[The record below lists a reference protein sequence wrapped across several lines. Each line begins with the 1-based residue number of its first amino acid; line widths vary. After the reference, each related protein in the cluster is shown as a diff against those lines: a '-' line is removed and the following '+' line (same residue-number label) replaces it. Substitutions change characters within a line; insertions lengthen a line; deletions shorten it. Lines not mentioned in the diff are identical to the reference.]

1 MINNIMINC
10 HSSIKINEEKVIYV
24 DPYKI
29 KGINNDADL
38 IFITHEHYDHYSIDD
53 INKIKKSNTRFIVPK
68 SMKNRLVIDEIS
80 ESDIISVD
88 VKNKYSVDDI
98 EFETIPAY
106 NINKS
111 FHPKSN
117 NWVGYIINI
126 NNIKYYIAGDT
137 DMTEEAI
144 NVKCDIAF
152 IPIGGTYTMDYK
164 EAATLTN
171 KIKPKYA
178 IPIHYGLI
186 VGKYEDAINY
196 SNLLDKEIECKIIIK

>member
-1 MINNIMINC
+1 MINNISINC
-10 HSSIKINEEKVIYV
+10 HSSIKINGEKVIYI

-29 KGINNDADL
+29 KEVNKDADL
-38 IFITHEHYDHYSIDD
+38 IFITHEHYDYYSSED

-68 SMKNRLVIDEIS
+68 SMKNRLIIDRIS
-80 ESDIISVD
+80 ENDIISVD
-88 VKNKYSVDDI
+88 VKNKYNVDDI

-111 FHPKSN
+111 FHPKNS

-137 DMTEEAI
+137 DITDEAI

-186 VGKYEDAINY
+186 VGTNEDAIKY

>member
-1 MINNIMINC
+1 MINNISINC
-10 HSSIKINEEKVIYV
+10 HSSIKINGEKVIYV

-38 IFITHEHYDHYSIDD
+38 IFITHEHYDHYSSED

-68 SMKNRLVIDEIS
+68 SMKNRLIIDRIS
-80 ESDIISVD
+80 ENDIISVD
-88 VKNKYSVDDI
+88 VKNKYNVDDI

-111 FHPKSN
+111 FHPKNN

-137 DMTEEAI
+137 DITDEAI

-171 KIKPKYA
+171 KMKPKYT

-186 VGKYEDAINY
+186 VGKYEDAIKY

>member
-164 EAATLTN
+164 EAAALTN

-186 VGKYEDAINY
+186 VGTNEDAIKY

>member
-1 MINNIMINC
+1 MINNISINC
-10 HSSIKINEEKVIYV
+10 HSSIKINGEKIIYI

-29 KGINNDADL
+29 KEVNKDADL
-38 IFITHEHYDHYSIDD
+38 IFITHEHYDHYSIED

-68 SMKNRLVIDEIS
+68 SMKNRLIIDRIS
-80 ESDIISVD
+80 ENDIISVD
-88 VKNKYSVDDI
+88 VKNKYNVDDI

-111 FHPKSN
+111 FHPKNN

-137 DMTEEAI
+137 DITDEAI

-186 VGKYEDAINY
+186 VGKYEDAIKY
-196 SNLLDKEIECKIIIK
+196 SNLLDKEIECKIIIN

>member
-1 MINNIMINC
+1 MINNISINC
-10 HSSIKINEEKVIYV
+10 HSSIKINGEKVIYV

-38 IFITHEHYDHYSIDD
+38 IFITHEHYDHYSIED

-68 SMKNRLVIDEIS
+68 SMKNRLIIDGIS
-80 ESDIISVD
+80 ENDIISVD
-88 VKNKYSVDDI
+88 VKNKYNVDDI

-111 FHPKSN
+111 FHPKNN

-137 DMTEEAI
+137 DITDEAI

-186 VGKYEDAINY
+186 VGTNEDAINY
-196 SNLLDKEIECKIIIK
+196 SNLLDKEIECKIIIN

>member
-1 MINNIMINC
+1 MINNISINC
-10 HSSIKINEEKVIYV
+10 HSSIKINGEKVIYV

-38 IFITHEHYDHYSIDD
+38 IFITHEHYDHYSIED
-53 INKIKKSNTRFIVPK
+53 INKIKKNNTRFIVPK
-68 SMKNRLVIDEIS
+68 SMKNRLIIDGIS
-80 ESDIISVD
+80 ESDIISVG
-88 VKNKYSVDDI
+88 VKNKYNIDDI

-106 NINKS
+106 NINKN
-111 FHPKSN
+111 FHPKNN

-152 IPIGGTYTMDYK
+152 VPIGGTYTMDYK

-186 VGKYEDAINY
+186 VGN
-196 SNLLDKEIECKIIIK
+196 KIF

>member
-1 MINNIMINC
+1 MINNISINC
-10 HSSIKINEEKVIYV
+10 HSSIKINGEKVIYV

-38 IFITHEHYDHYSIDD
+38 IFITHEHYDHYSIED
-53 INKIKKSNTRFIVPK
+53 INKVKKNNTRFIVPK
-68 SMKNRLVIDEIS
+68 SMKNRLIIDGIS

-88 VKNKYSVDDI
+88 VKNKYNIDDI

-106 NINKS
+106 NINKN
-111 FHPKSN
+111 FHPKNN

-186 VGKYEDAINY
+186 VGTNEDAINY
-196 SNLLDKEIECKIIIK
+196 SNLLDKEIECKIIIN

>member
-1 MINNIMINC
+1 MINNISINC
-10 HSSIKINEEKVIYV
+10 HSSIKINGEKVIYI

-29 KGINNDADL
+29 KEINKDADL
-38 IFITHEHYDHYSIDD
+38 IFITHEHYDHYSIED

-68 SMKNRLVIDEIS
+68 SMKNRLIIDRIS
-80 ESDIISVD
+80 ENDIISVD
-88 VKNKYSVDDI
+88 VKNKYNVDDI

-111 FHPKSN
+111 FHPKNS

-137 DMTEEAI
+137 DITDEAI

-171 KIKPKYA
+171 KIKPKYT

-186 VGKYEDAINY
+186 VGKYEDAIKY
-196 SNLLDKEIECKIIIK
+196 SNLLDKEIECKIIIN

>member
-1 MINNIMINC
+1 MINNISINC
-10 HSSIKINEEKVIYV
+10 HSSIKINGEKVIYV

-38 IFITHEHYDHYSIDD
+38 IFITHEHYDHYSIED

-68 SMKNRLVIDEIS
+68 SMKNRLIIDRIS

-88 VKNKYSVDDI
+88 VKNKYNIDDI

-106 NINKS
+106 NINKN
-111 FHPKSN
+111 FHPKNN

-152 IPIGGTYTMDYK
+152 VPIGGTYTMDYK

-171 KIKPKYA
+171 KIKPKYT

-186 VGKYEDAINY
+186 VGKYEYAIKY

>member
-1 MINNIMINC
+1 MINNISINC
-10 HSSIKINEEKVIYV
+10 HSSIKINGEKIIYI

-29 KGINNDADL
+29 KEINKDADL
-38 IFITHEHYDHYSIDD
+38 IFITHEHYDHYSIED
-53 INKIKKSNTRFIVPK
+53 INNVKKNNTRFIVPK
-68 SMKNRLVIDEIS
+68 SMKNRLIIDGIS

-88 VKNKYSVDDI
+88 VKNKYNVDDI

-111 FHPKSN
+111 FHPKNS

-137 DMTEEAI
+137 DITDEAI

-186 VGKYEDAINY
+186 VGKYEDAIKY

>member
-1 MINNIMINC
+1 MINNISINC
-10 HSSIKINEEKVIYV
+10 HSSIKINGEKIIYI

-29 KGINNDADL
+29 KEINKDADL
-38 IFITHEHYDHYSIDD
+38 IFITHEHYDHYSFED
-53 INKIKKSNTRFIVPK
+53 INKIKKNNTRFIVPK
-68 SMKNRLVIDEIS
+68 SMKNRLIIDGIS
-80 ESDIISVD
+80 ENDIISVD
-88 VKNKYSVDDI
+88 VKNKYNVDDI

-111 FHPKSN
+111 FHPKNN

-137 DMTEEAI
+137 DITDEAI

-186 VGKYEDAINY
+186 VGKYEDAIKY

>member
-1 MINNIMINC
+1 MINNISINC
-10 HSSIKINEEKVIYV
+10 HSSIKINGEKIIYI

-29 KGINNDADL
+29 KEINKDADL
-38 IFITHEHYDHYSIDD
+38 IFITHEHYDHYSIED

-68 SMKNRLVIDEIS
+68 SMKNRLIIDRIS
-80 ESDIISVD
+80 ENDIISVD
-88 VKNKYSVDDI
+88 VKNKYNVDDI

-111 FHPKSN
+111 FHPKNN

-137 DMTEEAI
+137 DITDEAI

-186 VGKYEDAINY
+186 VGKYEDAIKY
-196 SNLLDKEIECKIIIK
+196 SNLLDKEIECKIIIN

>member
-1 MINNIMINC
+1 MINNISINC
-10 HSSIKINEEKVIYV
+10 HSSIKINGEKVIYI

-29 KGINNDADL
+29 KEVNKDADL
-38 IFITHEHYDHYSIDD
+38 IFITHEHYDHYSIED

-68 SMKNRLVIDEIS
+68 SMKNRLVIDRIS
-80 ESDIISVD
+80 ENDIISVD
-88 VKNKYSVDDI
+88 VKNKYNVDDI

-111 FHPKSN
+111 FHPKNN

-137 DMTEEAI
+137 DITDEAI

-171 KIKPKYA
+171 KIKPKNT

-186 VGKYEDAINY
+186 VGKYEDAIKY
-196 SNLLDKEIECKIIIK
+196 SNLLDKEIECKIIIN

>member
-1 MINNIMINC
+1 MINNISINC
-10 HSSIKINEEKVIYV
+10 HSSIKINGEKIIYI

-29 KGINNDADL
+29 KEINKDADL
-38 IFITHEHYDHYSIDD
+38 IFITHEHYDHYSIED

-68 SMKNRLVIDEIS
+68 SMKNRLIIDRIS
-80 ESDIISVD
+80 ENDIISVD
-88 VKNKYSVDDI
+88 VKNKYNVDDI

-106 NINKS
+106 NINKN
-111 FHPKSN
+111 FHPKNN

-126 NNIKYYIAGDT
+126 NNTKYYIAGDT
-137 DMTEEAI
+137 DMTEETI

-152 IPIGGTYTMDYK
+152 VPIGGTYTMDYK
-164 EAATLTN
+164 EAAALTN

-186 VGKYEDAINY
+186 VGTNEDAIKY

>member
-10 HSSIKINEEKVIYV
+10 HSSIKINGKKIIYI

-29 KGINNDADL
+29 KEINKDADL
-38 IFITHEHYDHYSIDD
+38 IFITHEHYDHYSIED

-68 SMKNRLVIDEIS
+68 SMKNRLIIDRIS
-80 ESDIISVD
+80 ENDIISVD
-88 VKNKYSVDDI
+88 VKNKYNVDDI

-111 FHPKSN
+111 FHPKNN

-137 DMTEEAI
+137 DITDEAI

-152 IPIGGTYTMDYK
+152 VPIGGTYTMDYK

-171 KIKPKYA
+171 KIKPKYT

-186 VGKYEDAINY
+186 VGTNEDAINY

>member
-1 MINNIMINC
+1 ME
-10 HSSIKINEEKVIYV
+10 KKVIYV

-29 KGINNDADL
+29 KEINKDADL
-38 IFITHEHYDHYSIDD
+38 IFITHEHYDHYSIED

-68 SMKNRLVIDEIS
+68 SMKNRLIIDRIS
-80 ESDIISVD
+80 ENDIISVD
-88 VKNKYSVDDI
+88 VKNKYNVDDI

-111 FHPKSN
+111 FHPKNN

-137 DMTEEAI
+137 DITDEAI

-186 VGKYEDAINY
+186 VGKYEDAIKY
-196 SNLLDKEIECKIIIK
+196 SNLLDKEIECKIIIN

>member
-1 MINNIMINC
+1 MINNISINC
-10 HSSIKINEEKVIYV
+10 HSSIKINGEKVIYI

-29 KGINNDADL
+29 KEINKDADL
-38 IFITHEHYDHYSIDD
+38 IFITHEHYDHYSIED

-68 SMKNRLVIDEIS
+68 SMKNRLIIDRIS
-80 ESDIISVD
+80 ENDIISVD
-88 VKNKYSVDDI
+88 VKNKYNVDDI

-111 FHPKSN
+111 FHPKNN

-137 DMTEEAI
+137 DITDEAI

-186 VGKYEDAINY
+186 VGKYEDAIKY
-196 SNLLDKEIECKIIIK
+196 SNLLDKEIECKIIIN

>member
-53 INKIKKSNTRFIVPK
+53 INKIKKNNTRFIVPN
-68 SMKNRLVIDEIS
+68 SMKNRLIIDGIS
-80 ESDIISVD
+80 ENDIISVD
-88 VKNKYSVDDI
+88 VKNKYNVDDI

-106 NINKS
+106 NINKN
-111 FHPKSN
+111 FHPKNN

>member
-1 MINNIMINC
+1 MINNISINC
-10 HSSIKINEEKVIYV
+10 HSSININGEKVIYV

-38 IFITHEHYDHYSIDD
+38 IFITHEHYDHYSIED

-68 SMKNRLVIDEIS
+68 SMKNRLIIDRIS
-80 ESDIISVD
+80 ENDIISVD

-111 FHPKSN
+111 FHPKNN

-137 DMTEEAI
+137 DITDEAI

-171 KIKPKYA
+171 KIKPKYT

-186 VGKYEDAINY
+186 VGKYEYAIKY

>member
-1 MINNIMINC
+1 MINNISINC
-10 HSSIKINEEKVIYV
+10 HSSIKINGEKVIYV

-29 KGINNDADL
+29 KEVNKDADL
-38 IFITHEHYDHYSIDD
+38 IFITHEHYDHYSIED

-164 EAATLTN
+164 EAAALTN

-186 VGKYEDAINY
+186 VGKYEDAIKY

>member
-1 MINNIMINC
+1 MINNISINC
-10 HSSIKINEEKVIYV
+10 HSSIKINGEKVIYI

-29 KGINNDADL
+29 KEINKDADL
-38 IFITHEHYDHYSIDD
+38 IFITHEHYDHYSIKD

-68 SMKNRLVIDEIS
+68 SMKNRLVIDRIS
-80 ESDIISVD
+80 ENDIISVD
-88 VKNKYSVDDI
+88 VKNKYNVDDI

-111 FHPKSN
+111 FHPKNN

-137 DMTEEAI
+137 DITDEAI

-152 IPIGGTYTMDYK
+152 VPIGGTYTMDYK
-164 EAATLTN
+164 EAAALTN

-186 VGKYEDAINY
+186 VGKYEDAIKY
-196 SNLLDKEIECKIIIK
+196 SNLLDKEIECKIIIN

>member
-1 MINNIMINC
+1 MINNISINC
-10 HSSIKINEEKVIYV
+10 HSSIKINGEKVIYI

-29 KGINNDADL
+29 KEVNKDADL
-38 IFITHEHYDHYSIDD
+38 IFITHEHYDHYSSED

-68 SMKNRLVIDEIS
+68 SMKNRLIIDRIS
-80 ESDIISVD
+80 ENDIISVD

-111 FHPKSN
+111 FHPKNN

-137 DMTEEAI
+137 DITDEAI

-171 KIKPKYA
+171 KMKPKYT

-186 VGKYEDAINY
+186 VGKYEDAIKY

>member
-1 MINNIMINC
+1 MINNISINC
-10 HSSIKINEEKVIYV
+10 HSSIKINGEKIIYI

-29 KGINNDADL
+29 KEINKDADL
-38 IFITHEHYDHYSIDD
+38 IFITHEHYDHYSFED
-53 INKIKKSNTRFIVPK
+53 INKIKKNNTRFIVPK
-68 SMKNRLVIDEIS
+68 SMKNRLIIDGIS
-80 ESDIISVD
+80 ENDIISVD
-88 VKNKYSVDDI
+88 VKNKYNVDDI

-111 FHPKSN
+111 FHPKNN

-137 DMTEEAI
+137 DITDEAI

-186 VGKYEDAINY
+186 VGKYEDAIKY
-196 SNLLDKEIECKIIIK
+196 SNLLDKEIECKIIIN

>member
-1 MINNIMINC
+1 MINNISINC
-10 HSSIKINEEKVIYV
+10 HSSIKINGEKVIYI

-29 KGINNDADL
+29 KEVNKDADL
-38 IFITHEHYDHYSIDD
+38 IFITHEHYDHYSIKD

-68 SMKNRLVIDEIS
+68 SMKNRLIIDRIS
-80 ESDIISVD
+80 ENDIISVD

-111 FHPKSN
+111 FHPKNN

-137 DMTEEAI
+137 DITDEAI

-171 KIKPKYA
+171 KMKPKYT

-186 VGKYEDAINY
+186 VGKYEDAIKY

>member
-1 MINNIMINC
+1 MINNISINC
-10 HSSIKINEEKVIYV
+10 HSSIKINGEKIIYI

-29 KGINNDADL
+29 KEINKDADL
-38 IFITHEHYDHYSIDD
+38 IFITHEHYDHYSFED
-53 INKIKKSNTRFIVPK
+53 INKIKKNNTRFIVPN
-68 SMKNRLVIDEIS
+68 SMKNRLIIDGIS
-80 ESDIISVD
+80 ENDIISVD
-88 VKNKYSVDDI
+88 VKNKYNVDDI

-137 DMTEEAI
+137 DITDEAI

-186 VGKYEDAINY
+186 VGTNEDAINY
-196 SNLLDKEIECKIIIK
+196 SNLLDKEIECKIIIN

>member
-1 MINNIMINC
+1 MINNISINC
-10 HSSIKINEEKVIYV
+10 HSSIKINGEKVIYV

-38 IFITHEHYDHYSIDD
+38 IFITHEHYDHYSIED

-68 SMKNRLVIDEIS
+68 SMKNRLIIDRIS

-88 VKNKYSVDDI
+88 VKNKYNVDDI

-111 FHPKSN
+111 FHPKNN

-137 DMTEEAI
+137 DITDEAI

-171 KIKPKYA
+171 KIKPKYT

-186 VGKYEDAINY
+186 VGTNEDAIKY
-196 SNLLDKEIECKIIIK
+196 SNLLDKEIECKIIIN

>member
-29 KGINNDADL
+29 KEINKDADL
-38 IFITHEHYDHYSIDD
+38 IFITHEHYDHYSIED

-68 SMKNRLVIDEIS
+68 SMKNRLIIDIIS
-80 ESDIISVD
+80 ENDIISVD
-88 VKNKYSVDDI
+88 VKNKYNVDDI

-106 NINKS
+106 NINKN
-111 FHPKSN
+111 FHPKNN

-196 SNLLDKEIECKIIIK
+196 SNLLDKEIECKIIIN

>member
-1 MINNIMINC
+1 MINNISINC
-10 HSSIKINEEKVIYV
+10 HSSIKINGEKVIYI

-29 KGINNDADL
+29 KEVNKDADL
-38 IFITHEHYDHYSIDD
+38 IFITHEHYDHYSIKD

-68 SMKNRLVIDEIS
+68 SMKNRLIIDRIS
-80 ESDIISVD
+80 ENDIISVD

-137 DMTEEAI
+137 DITDEAI

-152 IPIGGTYTMDYK
+152 IPIGGTYTMGYK

-171 KIKPKYA
+171 KIKPKYT

-186 VGKYEDAINY
+186 VGKYEDAIKY

>member
-1 MINNIMINC
+1 MINNISINC
-10 HSSIKINEEKVIYV
+10 HSSIKINGEKIIYI

-29 KGINNDADL
+29 KEINKDADL
-38 IFITHEHYDHYSIDD
+38 IFITHEHYDHYSIED

-68 SMKNRLVIDEIS
+68 SMKNRLIIDRIS
-80 ESDIISVD
+80 ENDIISVD
-88 VKNKYSVDDI
+88 VKNKYNVDDI

-106 NINKS
+106 NINKN
-111 FHPKSN
+111 FHPKNN

-186 VGKYEDAINY
+186 VGKYEDAIKY

>member
-1 MINNIMINC
+1 MINNISINC
-10 HSSIKINEEKVIYV
+10 HSSIKINGEKVIYI

-29 KGINNDADL
+29 KEVNKDADL
-38 IFITHEHYDHYSIDD
+38 IFITHEHYDHYSSED

-68 SMKNRLVIDEIS
+68 SMKNRLIIDRIS
-80 ESDIISVD
+80 ENDIISVD
-88 VKNKYSVDDI
+88 VKNKYNVDDI

-111 FHPKSN
+111 FHPKNS

-137 DMTEEAI
+137 DITDEAI

-171 KIKPKYA
+171 KMKPKYT

-186 VGKYEDAINY
+186 VGKYEDAIKY

>member
-1 MINNIMINC
+1 MINNISINC
-10 HSSIKINEEKVIYV
+10 HSSIKINGEKVIYI

-29 KGINNDADL
+29 KEVNKDADL
-38 IFITHEHYDHYSIDD
+38 IFITHEHYDHYSIKD

-68 SMKNRLVIDEIS
+68 SMKNRLIIDRIS
-80 ESDIISVD
+80 ENDIISVD
-88 VKNKYSVDDI
+88 VKNKYNVDDI

-111 FHPKSN
+111 FHPKNN

-137 DMTEEAI
+137 DITDEAI

-171 KIKPKYA
+171 KMKPKYT

-186 VGKYEDAINY
+186 VGKYEDAIKY

>member
-38 IFITHEHYDHYSIDD
+38 IFITHEHYDHYSIED

-106 NINKS
+106 NINKN
-111 FHPKSN
+111 FHPKNN

-164 EAATLTN
+164 EAAALTN

-186 VGKYEDAINY
+186 VGTNEDAIKY

>member
-1 MINNIMINC
+1 MINNISINC
-10 HSSIKINEEKVIYV
+10 HSSIKINGEKVIYV

-38 IFITHEHYDHYSIDD
+38 IFITHEHYDHYSIED

-68 SMKNRLVIDEIS
+68 SMKNRLIIDRIS
-80 ESDIISVD
+80 ENDIISVD
-88 VKNKYSVDDI
+88 VKNKYNVDDI

-111 FHPKSN
+111 FHPKNN

-137 DMTEEAI
+137 DITDEAI

-186 VGKYEDAINY
+186 VGKYEDAIKY
-196 SNLLDKEIECKIIIK
+196 SNLLDKEIECKIIIN

>member
-1 MINNIMINC
+1 MINNISINC
-10 HSSIKINEEKVIYV
+10 HSSIKINGEKVIYI

-38 IFITHEHYDHYSIDD
+38 IFITHEHYDHYSIED

-68 SMKNRLVIDEIS
+68 SMKNRLIIDRIS
-80 ESDIISVD
+80 ENDIISVD
-88 VKNKYSVDDI
+88 VKNKYNVDDI

-106 NINKS
+106 NINKN
-111 FHPKSN
+111 FHPKNN

-186 VGKYEDAINY
+186 VGKYEDAIKY

>member
-29 KGINNDADL
+29 KEINKDADL
-38 IFITHEHYDHYSIDD
+38 IFITHEHYDHYSFED
-53 INKIKKSNTRFIVPK
+53 INKIKKNNTRFIVPN
-68 SMKNRLVIDEIS
+68 SMKNRLIIDGIS
-80 ESDIISVD
+80 ENDIISVD
-88 VKNKYSVDDI
+88 VKNKYNVDDI

-111 FHPKSN
+111 FHPKNS

-137 DMTEEAI
+137 DITDEAI

-186 VGKYEDAINY
+186 VGTNEDAINY
-196 SNLLDKEIECKIIIK
+196 SNLLDKEIECKIIIN

>member
-10 HSSIKINEEKVIYV
+10 HSSIKINGEKVIYV

-38 IFITHEHYDHYSIDD
+38 IFITHEHYDHYSIEN

-68 SMKNRLVIDEIS
+68 SMKNRLIIDGIS

-111 FHPKSN
+111 FHPKNS

-137 DMTEEAI
+137 DITDEAI

-186 VGKYEDAINY
+186 VGKYEDAIKY
-196 SNLLDKEIECKIIIK
+196 SNLLDKEIECKIIIN

>member
-1 MINNIMINC
+1 MINNISINC
-10 HSSIKINEEKVIYV
+10 HSSIKINREKVIYI

-29 KGINNDADL
+29 KEVNKDADL
-38 IFITHEHYDHYSIDD
+38 IFITHEHYDHYSIED
-53 INKIKKSNTRFIVPK
+53 INKIKKNNTRFIVPN
-68 SMKNRLVIDEIS
+68 SMKNRLIIDRIS
-80 ESDIISVD
+80 ENDIISVD
-88 VKNKYSVDDI
+88 VKNKYNVDDI

-106 NINKS
+106 NINKN
-111 FHPKSN
+111 FHPKNN

>member
-1 MINNIMINC
+1 
-10 HSSIKINEEKVIYV
+10 
-24 DPYKI
+24 
-29 KGINNDADL
+29 
-38 IFITHEHYDHYSIDD
+38 
-53 INKIKKSNTRFIVPK
+53 
-68 SMKNRLVIDEIS
+68 MKNRLIIDGIS
-80 ESDIISVD
+80 ENDIISVD
-88 VKNKYSVDDI
+88 VKNKYNVDDI

-111 FHPKSN
+111 FHPKNS

-137 DMTEEAI
+137 DITDEAI

-152 IPIGGTYTMDYK
+152 IPIGGTYTMGYK

-186 VGKYEDAINY
+186 VGKYEDAIKY
-196 SNLLDKEIECKIIIK
+196 SNLLDKEIECKIIIN